1 MRWNDGAMQR
11 DVSAHL
17 EATLDTPAD
26 LVLAIAVASGHDLSE
41 NLQVTANGAP
51 AVAEEVPAPH
61 GGRLHLIQGLPA
73 GPLTIDYTASV
84 QGVAA
89 VEPPTDLHRIEYAR
103 PSRYCDS
110 DRLMAVAIAE
120 FAGLFGKDLLD
131 AVSSWVGSR
140 LSYVAGSSKPIDGA
154 VDTYLSRQG
163 VCRDYAHLVIALL
176 RGLNVPARLAA
187 VYAPGLHPMD
197 FHAVAE
203 AYVDGAWWVVDA
215 TTLAPR
221 PTLLRIVTGRDA
233 ADTAFLSTLAGSLT
247 LHDVQVTATVDE
259 LPGDDLTLLTALR

>member
-1 MRWNDGAMQR
+1 MQR
-11 DVSAHL
+11 TVDAHI
-17 EATLDTPAD
+17 EATLTTPVTD
-26 LVLAIAVASGHDLSE
+26 LVLAIAVADGPARTEQL
-41 NLQVTANGAP
+41 LITANGAA
-51 AVAEEVPAPH
+51 AVAEEIAAPH
-61 GGRLHLIQGLPA
+61 GGRLHLVSGLPA
-73 GPLTIDYTASV
+73 GPLTIDYSATV
-84 QGVAA
+84 EGVAEIE
-89 VEPPTDLHRIEYAR
+89 VPTDLHRIEYAR

-110 DRLMAVAIAE
+110 DKLMPAAAAE
-120 FAGLFGKDLLD
+120 FAGLAGKDLLD
-131 AVSSWVGSR
+131 AVSSWVGSQ
-140 LSYVAGSSKPIDGA
+140 LSYVSGSSKPIDGA

-187 VYAPGLHPMD
+187 VYAPGLDPMD

-221 PTLLRIVTGRDA
+221 PTLLRIATGRDA
-233 ADTAFLSTLAGSLT
+233 ADTAFLSTLRGSLT
-247 LHDVQVTATVDE
+247 LHSVVVGATVDA

>member
-1 MRWNDGAMQR
+1 MGGMQR
-11 DVSAHL
+11 FVSAHI
-17 EATLDTPAD
+17 EATLDAPTD
-26 LVLAIAVASGHDLSE
+26 LVLAVAVAKGPRRTEQLTM
-41 NLQVTANGAP
+41 TANGAP
-51 AVAEEVPAPH
+51 AFAREIAAPH
-61 GGRLHLIQGLPA
+61 GGRLHLVEGLPA
-73 GPLTIDYTASV
+73 GPLTIDYQAGLD
-84 QGVAA
+84 GVADI
-89 VEPPTDLHRIEYAR
+89 EPPTDLARIEYAR

-110 DRLMAVAIAE
+110 DTLMPVAQAE
-120 FAGLFGKDLLD
+120 FAGLGGKPLLD
-131 AVSSWVGSR
+131 AVSSWVGSQ

-187 VYAPGLHPMD
+187 VYAPGLDPMD

-203 AYVDGAWWVVDA
+203 AHVDGAWWVVDA

-221 PTLLRIVTGRDA
+221 PSLVRIATGRDA
-233 ADTAFLSTLAGSLT
+233 ADTAFLSTLKGSLT
-247 LHDVQVTATVDE
+247 LHSVLVGATVDA